1 MNRTDLKRLR
11 EAEDSLPPEQR
22 YEAISKRYNAE
33 KREGLIKSVLGKQA
47 KPRKTSAVS
56 LPSPEPKTLSSAE
69 LFEQQIEGL
78 IGSFAGKK
86 VKGAAIPPVVASD
99 PRKAYRRGSALVA
112 VMALMTVGAMGTIW
126 ISAPDT
132 ITIFRLLPNQE
143 KRQQQEVKSE
153 PGRIKHLLS
162 GKLVNS
168 RKIRVSGCSITDI
181 KRFRFRHPVSGL
193 ARWHNGIDLVCP
205 RMPHPIYS
213 PFDGTLKVLRPANSG
228 GGGLVVRVT
237 SPDGWMVQIMHAH
250 SSIKPGKV
258 KAGQKIGMGGAT
270 TQPNMGKATGP
281 HNHVEIANVI
291 GKRRYYTPSVNLLRA
306 ILEGRGK

>member
-11 EAEDSLPPEQR
+11 EAEDSLTPEQR
-22 YEAISKRYNAE
+22 YEAIYKRYNTE
-33 KREGLIKSVLGKQA
+33 KREGLIKSLFGKQV
-47 KPRKTSAVS
+47 KPQKTSAV
-56 LPSPEPKTLSSAE
+56 PAAETKTLSSAE

-99 PRKAYRRGSALVA
+99 SRKAYRRGSALVA
-112 VMALMTVGAMGTIW
+112 LLSLMTVGALGTVW
-126 ISAPDT
+126 ISAPDV
-132 ITIFRLLPNQE
+132 ITIFRLLPTNQE
-143 KRQQQEVKSE
+143 KRQQEQLKSE
-153 PGRIKHLLS
+153 PGRIKQLLS

-193 ARWHNGIDLVCP
+193 ARWHNGIDIVCP
-205 RMPHPIYS
+205 KMPHPIYA
-213 PFDGTLKVLRPANSG
+213 PFDGTLRVLRPANSG
-228 GGGLVVRVT
+228 GGGLVLRIT

-250 SSIKPGKV
+250 SSIKPGRV

-281 HNHVEIANVI
+281 HSHIEIARLE
-291 GKRRYYTPSVNLLRA
+291 GTRRRYLTPSVRLVEA
-306 ILEGRGK
+306 ILGGR